1 MKTVCNENACTGCNA
16 CINICPKNAIKLND
30 DLRFLNSI
38 IDESKCINCNLCKKI
53 CQMNN
58 PVDLVKPIQWNQGW
72 IQDNIIRDSS
82 SSGGLASA
90 LMISFIKSGGCVCSC
105 VFKNGEFIF
114 EIENNYEN
122 IKKFSGSKYVKSD
135 LKMIYKKILEKIKDK
150 EKVLF
155 IGLPCQVAG
164 IKKFI
169 PKSLQS
175 YLYTIDLIC
184 HGTPSVKV
192 LKKFLEQ
199 QDIRLSDVND
209 IKFRKNNSFFL
220 SCDGKC
226 FPKEDVLDAYTI
238 SFLNT
243 LTYTENCYR
252 CQYAQLARV
261 SDITLGDSWG
271 NDLSRDEQKKGV
283 SLILCQTEKGKELLS
298 MCDLELKEVDL
309 NKAINNNH
317 QLSHPSIAPKSRIF
331 FLTKLN
337 EGHDFNKMIKKIYPK
352 TCLKQFVKK
361 LVLTLGLY
369 KK

>member
-114 EIENNYEN
+114 EIENNNEN

-192 LKKFLEQ
+192 LKKFLQ
-199 QDIRLSDVND
+199 N
-209 IKFRKNNSFFL
+209 
-220 SCDGKC
+220 
-226 FPKEDVLDAYTI
+226 
-238 SFLNT
+238 
-243 LTYTENCYR
+243 
-252 CQYAQLARV
+252 
-261 SDITLGDSWG
+261 
-271 NDLSRDEQKKGV
+271 
-283 SLILCQTEKGKELLS
+283 
-298 MCDLELKEVDL
+298 
-309 NKAINNNH
+309 
-317 QLSHPSIAPKSRIF
+317 
-331 FLTKLN
+331 
-337 EGHDFNKMIKKIYPK
+337 
-352 TCLKQFVKK
+352 
-361 LVLTLGLY
+361 
-369 KK
+369 